1 MWLRSGSVSGRRR
14 RSRMYVDKEVKVGV
28 KRNVDVDN

>member
-1 MWLRSGSVSGRRR
+1 MWLRSGSVSGRC

-28 KRNVDVDN
+28 RRNVDVDN